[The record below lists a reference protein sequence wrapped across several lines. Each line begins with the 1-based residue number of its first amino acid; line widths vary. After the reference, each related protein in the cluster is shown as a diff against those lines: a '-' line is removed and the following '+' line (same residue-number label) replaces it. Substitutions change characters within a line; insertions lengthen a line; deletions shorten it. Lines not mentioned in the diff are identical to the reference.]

1 MGLILG
7 YGFDDMFYTTLQS
20 CFSLQPSVFRFRDMY
35 ELERC
40 RGPLLLSQYILRKG
54 PGEFPPTLLAWLFYT
69 QAMAILGNHVYSC

>member
-40 RGPLLLSQYILRKG
+40 RGPLLLSQYIYFEKAQGNSL
-54 PGEFPPTLLAWLFYT
+54 PLCLLGSFIPKPWPF
-69 QAMAILGNHVYSC
+69 